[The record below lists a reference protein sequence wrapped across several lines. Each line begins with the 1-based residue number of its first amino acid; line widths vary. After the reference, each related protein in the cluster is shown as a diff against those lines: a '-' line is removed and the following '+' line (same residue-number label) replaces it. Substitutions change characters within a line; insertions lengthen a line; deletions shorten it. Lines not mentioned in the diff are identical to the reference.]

1 MSIEDFIGKTKKE
14 FKILKPIR
22 LIELF
27 SGVGAQASALERLKV
42 PFEHWRTSDWE
53 VNAVASYNAI
63 HIKDNTNYSVPF
75 TDTQLTDHL
84 YGLGISTDGKNPL
97 TKKQIKRKSEKWK
110 REVFNNFQATNN
122 IGSIVNAHAADL
134 KIVDTDKYTYL
145 LTYSF
150 PCQDLSVAG
159 KQAGMTKGSGT
170 RSGML
175 WEVERLL
182 YECEQLPQVLIMENV
197 PQAHGKK
204 FKDDFNKWIGSL
216 ENLGY
221 TNYWQDLNAK
231 DFSIPQNR
239 ERVFCVS
246 IYRGEEFVFPRPVDL
261 KTSLYDMLEKDAPD
275 KYYLRNGQVLKN
287 PIKQEV
293 SYCLDSNYWKGVTL
307 KSFLKKHRRQLVT
320 DKIDNNGFFVPRR
333 LTPRECWR
341 LMGFTDEEFQSAEQV
356 NSNTQ
361 LYKQAGNSI
370 VVNVLVAIIGQ
381 MIPGHENDYKNV

>member
-1 MSIEDFIGKTKKE
+1 MNTWPEDYFCENQMSIEDFIGNTKKE

-75 TDTQLTDHL
+75 TDAQLTDHL
-84 YGLGISTDGKNPL
+84 YGLGISTDGKKPL
-97 TKKQIKRKSEKWK
+97 TKEQIKRKSEKWK

-182 YECEQLPQVLIMENV
+182 YECEHLPQVLIMENV
-197 PQAHGKK
+197 PQVHGKK
-204 FKDDFNKWIGSL
+204 FIDDFNKWIKSL
-216 ENLGY
+216 EDLGY
-221 TNYWQDLNAK
+221 TNFWQDLNAK
-231 DFSIPQNR
+231 DYGVAQNR
-239 ERVFCVS
+239 NRTFMVS
-246 IYRGEEFVFPRPVDL
+246 FLGDYSFKFPEPFE
-261 KTSLYDMLEKDAPD
+261 LEKTMKDYLED
-275 KYYLRNGQVLKN
+275 EVDEKYYINNDKAPALIRRMVD
-287 PIKQEV
+287 E
-293 SYCLDSNYWKGVTL
+293 
-307 KSFLKKHRRQLVT
+307 KK
-320 DKIDNNGFFVPRR
+320 I
-333 LTPRECWR
+333 
-341 LMGFTDEEFQSAEQV
+341 
-356 NSNTQ
+356 
-361 LYKQAGNSI
+361 
-370 VVNVLVAIIGQ
+370 
-381 MIPGHENDYKNV
+381 